1 MRPERLLAL
10 IIIVILVAALV
21 AAVWLLGAP
30 PDGQAPA
37 ADGPTGPLEEAR
49 VVRVADGDTLTIE
62 IDGRR
67 DRLRYIGVDAPE
79 LADPDAGLPAEC
91 GAAAASAANLA
102 HVADGEITLERDVT
116 DRDRF
121 GRLLRHPWVVRDG
134 EWLLVTE
141 ALVADGALEARSFPP
156 DTLHDAR
163 LERAEGDA
171 RERGAGLWGGC

>member
-10 IIIVILVAALV
+10 IIIVVLVAGLV
-21 AAVWLLGAP
+21 VTVVLLGAAPEDP
-30 PDGQAPA
+30 PSSG
-37 ADGPTGPLEEAR
+37 GPTEPIEEAR
-49 VVRVADGDTLTIE
+49 VVGIADGDTVTIE

-79 LADPDAGLPAEC
+79 LANPDAGLPAEC
-91 GAAAASAANLA
+91 GATEASAANAAL
-102 HVADGEITLERDVT
+102 VAGAELILERDAS

-134 EWLLVTE
+134 AWLLVTE
-141 ALVADGALEARSFPP
+141 ALVADGSVEARSFPP

-163 LERAEGDA
+163 LETAEVGA
-171 RERGAGLWGGC
+171 MERGAGVWGRC